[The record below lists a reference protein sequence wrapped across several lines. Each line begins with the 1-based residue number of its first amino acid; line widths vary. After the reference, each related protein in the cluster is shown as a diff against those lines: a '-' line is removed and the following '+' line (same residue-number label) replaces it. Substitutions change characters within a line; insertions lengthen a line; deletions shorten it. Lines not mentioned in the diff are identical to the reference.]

1 MSLKNSHAH
10 HVVREAQRSLK
21 DKSRSWAGEGRVPG
35 SREQLS
41 SYSNRNL
48 HLTTWNNGSCLR
60 NSQAGSSV
68 VWCGVMWHAGIWC
81 VWYSRV
87 QCGALCYAVLCRAVV
102 WHGCYAMVDM
112 VW

>member
-1 MSLKNSHAH
+1 MSLKNSPAH

-48 HLTTWNNGSCLR
+48 RLTTRNNGSCLR
-60 NSQAGSSV
+60 NGVRQVPPWYGV
-68 VWCGVMWHAGIWC
+68 VWCGVLEYGG
-81 VWYSRV
+81 
-87 QCGALCYAVLCRAVV
+87 CGALCYAVLCRVVV
-102 WHGCYAMVDM
+102 WHGFYAMVDM